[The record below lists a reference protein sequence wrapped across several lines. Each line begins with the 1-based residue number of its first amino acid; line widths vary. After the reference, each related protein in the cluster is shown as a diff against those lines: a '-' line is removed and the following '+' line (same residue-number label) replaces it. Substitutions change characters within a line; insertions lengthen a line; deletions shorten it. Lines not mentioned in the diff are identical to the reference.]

1 MKKKFFKLQENSE
14 KQLNEIRNK
23 INEQKPFIIKET
35 EMIRKSQR
43 DSGTEMF
50 NEWDKECQRVQLY
63 QGRPD

>member
-50 NEWDKECQRVQLY
+50 NE
-63 QGRPD
+63 